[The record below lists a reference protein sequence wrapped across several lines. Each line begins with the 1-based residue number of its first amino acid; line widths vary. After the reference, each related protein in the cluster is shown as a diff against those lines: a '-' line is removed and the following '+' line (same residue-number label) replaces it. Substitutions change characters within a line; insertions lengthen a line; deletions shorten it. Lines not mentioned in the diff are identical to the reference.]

1 MKTKTIQSI
10 KGFKDILPS
19 EVKYY
24 KYIEKIVSDIAE
36 QYAINELRLPLL
48 ERSELFLKSIGDS
61 TDIVN
66 KEMYDFID
74 KNGES
79 ICLRPEGTASIVRA
93 VIEHNLVYDRG
104 LKKQRY
110 MYYGPM
116 FRHEKP
122 QKGRYRQF
130 NQFGIEYFGFK
141 DTNSDLEI
149 IVLGNHIF
157 NMMKLNNTELY
168 INSLGNELDKDKYS
182 NIISDYFSSIKDTLD
197 DHQLKTLSNNPLRL
211 LDSKKDNITNLLDD
225 IPKMIDTLSIDSKN
239 RFQILLNK
247 LDDIGIKYHVDNSIV
262 RGLDYYNDTVFEW
275 RDKTLGSQNA
285 ICAGGRY
292 DSLVEN
298 TGGDDVPAIG
308 FAIGVERIVEL
319 LKTNNIKY
327 EAKNPIIPFMSTIS
341 ESESYGI
348 ELVTAL
354 RNKYPKISFLTT
366 DTSASLSSQTKNA
379 LKINDSIIL
388 LVTEENLKDK
398 SVTVKMKE
406 NKMNDKILT
415 KNELIELMDKIYEW
429 SLYWRRR

>member
-149 IVLGNHIF
+149 IILGNHIF

-168 INSLGNELDKDKYS
+168 INSLGNEFDKDKYS
-182 NIISDYFSSIKDTLD
+182 NIITDYFSSIKDILD

-225 IPKMIDTLSIDSKN
+225 IPKMIDILSIESKN

-327 EAKNPIIPFMSTIS
+327 EAKKPIIPFMSTIS

-388 LVTEENLKDK
+388 LVTDDNLKDK

-415 KNELIELMDKIYEW
+415 KNELIELMDKIYE
-429 SLYWRRR
+429 

>member
-10 KGFKDILPS
+10 KGFKDILPP
-19 EVKYY
+19 EIKYY
-24 KYIEKIVSDIAE
+24 KYIEKTVSDISE

-104 LKKQRY
+104 LKKQKY

-122 QKGRYRQF
+122 QRGRYRQF

-149 IVLGNHIF
+149 IILGNHIF
-157 NMMKLNNTELY
+157 NTMGLNNTELY
-168 INSLGNELDKDKYS
+168 INSLGNELDKNKYS
-182 NIISDYFSSIKDTLD
+182 RIIRDYFSSIKETLD
-197 DHQLKTLSNNPLRL
+197 EYQLKTLSNNPLRL
-211 LDSKKDNITNLLDD
+211 LDSKKDNITNRLND
-225 IPKMIDTLSIDSKN
+225 IPKMIDTLSTESKN
-239 RFQILLNK
+239 RFQVLLNK
-247 LDDIGIKYHVDNSIV
+247 LDDIGIKYHIDNSIV

-275 RDKTLGSQNA
+275 RDKSLGSQDA

-292 DSLVEN
+292 DSLVKN

-319 LKTNNIKY
+319 LKISNNKY
-327 EAKNPIIPFMSTIS
+327 EVKKPIIPFMSTIS

-354 RNKYPKISFLTT
+354 RNKYQKTSFLTT
-366 DTSASLSSQTKNA
+366 DSSASLSSQTKHA
-379 LKINDSIIL
+379 LKVNESIIL
-388 LVTEENLKDK
+388 LVTENNRKDK
-398 SVTVKMKE
+398 SITVKMKE
-406 NKMNDKILT
+406 NKMNDMILS
-415 KNELIELMDKIYEW
+415 KNELIKLMDKTYE
-429 SLYWRRR
+429 

>member
-24 KYIEKIVSDIAE
+24 KYVETIVSEVAH
-36 QYAINELRLPLL
+36 QYAINELRLPLV
-48 ERSELFLKSIGDS
+48 EKSELFFTSIGDS

-104 LKKQRY
+104 LKKKKY

-130 NQFGIEYFGFK
+130 NQFGVEYFGYA
-141 DTNSDLEI
+141 DTNSDLELI
-149 IVLGNHIF
+149 ILGNNIF
-157 NMMKLNNTELY
+157 ERLGLAGYNLH
-168 INSLGNELDKDKYS
+168 INSLGNTLDKKKYS
-182 NIISDYFSSIKDTLD
+182 DIIVQYFEPIKDTLD
-197 DHQLKTLSNNPLRL
+197 EYQLKTLVNNPLRL
-211 LDSKKDNITNLLDD
+211 LDSKKDNIKNILNDL
-225 IPKMIDTLSIDSKN
+225 PKMKDTLSDQSKL
-239 RFQILLNK
+239 RFETLLKK
-247 LDDIGIKYHVDNSIV
+247 LDNIGVKYSVDNSIV

-275 RDKTLGSQNA
+275 RDNSLGSQNA

-298 TGGDDVPAIG
+298 TGGESVPAIG
-308 FAIGVERIVEL
+308 FAIGIERIIEL
-319 LKTNNIKY
+319 IKSQNVTCDN
-327 EAKNPIIPFMSTIS
+327 EKPTIPIMSTLS
-341 ESESYGI
+341 ETETYCI
-348 ELVTAL
+348 ELASIL
-354 RNKYPKISFLTT
+354 RKKYPNTRFLTT
-366 DTSASLSSQTKNA
+366 DSSASLSSQTKNA
-379 LKINDSIIL
+379 LKINDYFIIL
-388 LVTEENLKDK
+388 LTDKNKEDK
-398 SVTVKMKE
+398 SITVKMKE
-406 NKMNDKILT
+406 NKMNDMILT
-415 KNELIELMDKIYEW
+415 TNELIEFMDKSYE
-429 SLYWRRR
+429 

>member
-24 KYIEKIVSDIAE
+24 KFVETIVSEVAH
-36 QYAINELRLPLL
+36 QYAINELRLPLV
-48 ERSELFLKSIGDS
+48 ERSELFFKSIGDS

-104 LKKQRY
+104 LKKKKY

-130 NQFGIEYFGFK
+130 NQFGVEYFGYA
-141 DTNSDLEI
+141 DTNSDLELI
-149 IVLGNHIF
+149 ILGNNIF
-157 NMMKLNNTELY
+157 ERLGLAGYNLH
-168 INSLGNELDKDKYS
+168 INSLGNTLDKKKYS
-182 NIISDYFSSIKDTLD
+182 DIIVQYFEPIKDTLD
-197 DHQLKTLSNNPLRL
+197 EYQLKTLVNNPLRL
-211 LDSKKDNITNLLDD
+211 LDSKKDNIKNILNDL
-225 IPKMIDTLSIDSKN
+225 PKMRETLSDQSKF
-239 RFQILLNK
+239 RFETLLKK
-247 LDDIGIKYHVDNSIV
+247 LDNLGVTYSIDNSIV

-275 RDKTLGSQNA
+275 RDNSLGSQNA

-298 TGGDDVPAIG
+298 TGGESVPAIG
-308 FAIGVERIVEL
+308 FAIGIERIIEL
-319 LKTNNIKY
+319 IKSQNVTCDN
-327 EAKNPIIPFMSTIS
+327 EKPTIPIMSTLS
-341 ESESYGI
+341 ETETYCI
-348 ELVTAL
+348 ELASIL
-354 RNKYPKISFLTT
+354 RKKYPNTRFLTT
-366 DTSASLSSQTKNA
+366 DSSASLSSQTKNA
-379 LKINDSIIL
+379 LKINDYFIIL
-388 LVTEENLKDK
+388 LTDKNKEDK
-398 SVTVKMKE
+398 SITVKMKE
-406 NKMNDKILT
+406 NKMNDMILT
-415 KNELIELMDKIYEW
+415 TNELIEFMDKSYE
-429 SLYWRRR
+429 